1 MLAIVTDSTC
11 GLTRV
16 EANELGVTVVPM
28 SYTVDSRWQEEGFVG
43 ENGNYA
49 ASFSA
54 GAHVATHA
62 AGASAFARAFQERL
76 DAGDDVL
83 CLTISSRLSGAYR
96 AAEDAAAHVAASGAL
111 RADHLAVVDSWVTAG
126 ALEFLVRRARALA
139 DAGSSLSQVVAGI
152 TELRQGTRIVFSVPD
167 MAALSRSGRLGA
179 IRRAVATKLNRYPV
193 MRLFEGGIEKI
204 GDGRGA
210 RGMAAEMVAQAP
222 EGAADLVVSHFG
234 PRGAETREVFLAAKA
249 RFPEARIRVKDGGP
263 VLAEHLGLGAVGLS
277 WA

>member
-11 GLTRV
+11 GLTRI
-16 EANELGVTVVPM
+16 EATELGVTVVPM
-28 SYTVDSRWQEEGFVG
+28 SYTVNSRWHEEGFVG

-62 AGASAFARAFQERL
+62 AGASAFARAFRERF

-83 CLTISSRLSGAYR
+83 CLTISSRLSGAHR
-96 AAEDAAAHVAASGAL
+96 AAEDAVTHLASLGSFDKD
-111 RADHLAVVDSWVTAG
+111 RIAVVDSWVTAG

-139 DAGSSLSQVVAGI
+139 DAGSALPQIVDEL
-152 TELRQGTRIVFSVPD
+152 TELRRGTRIVFSVPD

-193 MRLFEGGIEKI
+193 MRLSEGGIEKI